1 MVKII
6 NKVEHLKE
14 NKNNLIDMN
23 SIINEVFD
31 NILSSLNSQL
41 NSGIIKNKAQITVIG
56 TPEKYSFQII
66 SEDEV
71 TIKTI
76 ENLIENK

>member
-41 NSGIIKNKAQITVIG
+41 NSGIIKNKAQITVID